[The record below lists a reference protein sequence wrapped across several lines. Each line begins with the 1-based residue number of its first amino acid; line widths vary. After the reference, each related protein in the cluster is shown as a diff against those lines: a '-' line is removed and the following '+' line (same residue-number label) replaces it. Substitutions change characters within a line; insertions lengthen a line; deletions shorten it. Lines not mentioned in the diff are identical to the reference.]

1 MINTQRLDLSLITEL
16 VTPNSRVLDLGCGDG
31 SLLQRLFAEK
41 HIRGQG
47 IDHDLDSIAQCL
59 QRDVFAIQA
68 DLEDELSAI
77 PSDRFDFVILSQ
89 TLQEIRQPGL
99 VIREMLRVGKHCIIT
114 FPNFAHWKI
123 RAELALLGRM
133 PISRTIPY
141 SWHETPNI
149 HHTTLRDF
157 RAFIRDHHAVIEREY
172 PLTTHQRSRK
182 LMAKRFPNVFADTIV
197 AVVRQ

>member
-1 MINTQRLDLSLITEL
+1 MINTQRPDLSLITEL